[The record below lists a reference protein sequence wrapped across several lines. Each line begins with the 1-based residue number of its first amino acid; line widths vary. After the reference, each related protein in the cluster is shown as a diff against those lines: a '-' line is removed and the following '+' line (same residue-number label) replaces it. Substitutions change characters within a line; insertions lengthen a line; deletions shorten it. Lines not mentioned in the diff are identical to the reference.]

1 MADVNRGF
9 SWTDKSKVSYTNF
22 NIFKSAMGVN
32 YDKDRMCTEG
42 HRDPGH
48 FIWTGERCSEEHKFI
63 CERKRSNN
71 TLSSPYVYR
80 AHREKL
86 SMTNAKKVC
95 AEWRGQLVTMDDV
108 KNDKHSED
116 HADDVWRV
124 HELFIW
130 KQRFGNLYW
139 VDNNSTND
147 CWELNNI
154 NSTYTY
160 KKDNCES

>member
-1 MADVNRGF
+1 LGLKVENLDDMFMADVNRGF

-95 AEWRGQLVTMDDV
+95 AEWKG
-108 KNDKHSED
+108 
-116 HADDVWRV
+116 
-124 HELFIW
+124 
-130 KQRFGNLYW
+130 
-139 VDNNSTND
+139 
-147 CWELNNI
+147 
-154 NSTYTY
+154 
-160 KKDNCES
+160 